1 VDGAYAAASSAPPV
15 VIDDPAGQH
24 HPIRL
29 EALTGHHQAELV
41 EASEGRQI
49 SAIEGSVK
57 HVEVSRVG
65 SVRTS
70 ILRETSTPTQRPTR
84 RPDLHPQL

>member
-1 VDGAYAAASSAPPV
+1 MAPTQGASSAPPV

-49 SAIEGSVK
+49 STIEGSVK
-57 HVEVSRVG
+57 HVEVSRMG

-70 ILRETSTPTQRPTR
+70 IGSAARIGDSG
-84 RPDLHPQL
+84 